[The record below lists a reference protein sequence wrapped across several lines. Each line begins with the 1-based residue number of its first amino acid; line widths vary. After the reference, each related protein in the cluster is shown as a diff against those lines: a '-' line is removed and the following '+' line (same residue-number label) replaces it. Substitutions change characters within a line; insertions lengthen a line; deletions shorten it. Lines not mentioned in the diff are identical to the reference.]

1 MKGYNLFL
9 YIIIFIALVLPL
21 LYQIYKYG
29 LTGYF
34 NKRLE
39 RRQRRNQQITNLFS

>member
-1 MKGYNLFL
+1 MKEVNLFL

-21 LYQIYKYG
+21 YQVYKYG
-29 LTGYF
+29 LSGYYQ
-34 NKRLE
+34 KKIE